1 LIQEAKVTLM
11 TSSYINHLKRLRGS
25 NKNGRL
31 AFEITVILIV
41 KVILSWAI
49 WALFFS
55 HPVAKDSRQAAVTKI
70 ILNKTQ

>member
-1 LIQEAKVTLM
+1 M
-11 TSSYINHLKRLRGS
+11 TSSYINHLKRLKGG

-31 AFEITVILIV
+31 AFEITVILVV
-41 KVILSWAI
+41 KVILLWTI

-55 HPVAKDSRQAAVTKI
+55 NPVAKDSRQAAVTKL

>member
-1 LIQEAKVTLM
+1 MI
-11 TSSYINHLKRLRGS
+11 SSYTHHLRRLRDS

-41 KVILSWAI
+41 KVILLWTI

-55 HPVAKDSRQAAVTKI
+55 NPVAKDSRQAAVTKI
-70 ILNKTQ
+70 ILNQTQ